1 MKKLFV
7 SLLILT
13 MLCGCSTSSDT
24 DVTEQTTE
32 NLISNTQ
39 TTEVVTSEIQETV
52 YAAAPE
58 TIEENILIA
67 YFSQTGNTEKLAED
81 IHNTVGGDMFEITT
95 VTPYPDDYN
104 TLVDQ
109 ARQEQDE
116 DFRPELATHIDN
128 IEQYDIIFLGY
139 PNWWSDLP
147 MPVFSFLDEYD
158 LSGKTIIPFCTSGGG
173 GFGNGVESMQSAE
186 PDAVFEEGFEVDG
199 SSVDSAETNVNE
211 WLDGL
216 GLEE

>member
-7 SLLILT
+7 SLLVLT

-24 DVTEQTTE
+24 GVTEQTTE
-32 NLISNTQ
+32 NLISDTQ
-39 TTEVVTSEIQETV
+39 TTEAIASEIQETV
-52 YAAAPE
+52 DSSASE
-58 TIEENILIA
+58 TKEENILIA

-81 IHNTVGGDMFEITT
+81 IHNSVGGDMFEITT

-116 DFRPELATHIDN
+116 DFRPELAAHIDN
-128 IEQYDIIFLGY
+128 VEQYDIIFLGY

-199 SSVDSAETNVNE
+199 SSVDSAETDVNE
-211 WLDGL
+211 WLERL

>member
-7 SLLILT
+7 SLLVLT

-24 DVTEQTTE
+24 GVTEQTTE
-32 NLISNTQ
+32 NLISDTQ
-39 TTEVVTSEIQETV
+39 TTEAIASEIQETV
-52 YAAAPE
+52 DSSASE
-58 TIEENILIA
+58 TKEENILIA

-81 IHNTVGGDMFEITT
+81 IHNSVGGDMFEITT
-95 VTPYPDDYN
+95 VTPYPDDYK
-104 TLVDQ
+104 
-109 ARQEQDE
+109 RQV
-116 DFRPELATHIDN
+116 
-128 IEQYDIIFLGY
+128 EQYDIIFLGY

-199 SSVDSAETNVNE
+199 SSVDSAETDVNE
-211 WLDGL
+211 WLERL

>member
-13 MLCGCSTSSDT
+13 MFCGCSTSSDT

-39 TTEVVTSEIQETV
+39 TTEFVTSEIQETV
-52 YAAAPE
+52 DAAAPE
-58 TIEENILIA
+58 TIEENIIIA
-67 YFSQTGNTEKLAED
+67 YFSQTGNTERLAED

-158 LSGKTIIPFCTSGGG
+158 LSEKTIIPFCTSGGG

-186 PDAVFEEGFEVDG
+186 PDAIFKEGFEVDG
-199 SSVDSAETNVNE
+199 SSVDGAETNVNE